1 MRLRYQ
7 LERQP
12 GTGALWCGITNEVL
26 FINIF
31 GPFKSIL
38 LIPDPAGVRTPR
50 ISGYNIEFTTH
61 STRNTS
67 NYIFIKRGVSH

>member
-12 GTGALWCGITNEVL
+12 GAGTLWCGITNEVL

-31 GPFKSIL
+31 GPFERIL
-38 LIPDPAGVRTPR
+38 LIPDPAGVGTPR
-50 ISGYNIEFTTH
+50 MSGYNIEFTTH

-67 NYIFIKRGVSH
+67 NYICIKRGVSH